1 MLDFVYSVS
10 LPHTLYHFIIRRHSV
25 WMAPFR
31 HVKSNKMQAEARSLA
46 GQVALI
52 TGASRGIGRAIALRL
67 AQAGASVALAARTE
81 PDLQKVAEIIRATTG
96 TALVVP
102 TDVTN
107 DHQGEQLIEIVLAQ
121 FGHLDIL
128 VNNAGGGPPRTPIVK
143 ARFSDWE
150 QTLRVNLW
158 ATMWLTKLALPS
170 MIERRHGAII
180 NICSL
185 AGLNGKAGEAAYAAA
200 KFGVRGFGQSLF
212 EEVREYGIKVST
224 ICPGY
229 VDTALIPPNRRLD
242 RSNMLSP
249 EDVAEAVY
257 NVIVSPARTCP
268 SEIVLHPQLD
278 PLKL

>member
-1 MLDFVYSVS
+1 M
-10 LPHTLYHFIIRRHSV
+10 R
-25 WMAPFR
+25 
-31 HVKSNKMQAEARSLA
+31 AETKPLV

-67 AQAGASVALAARTE
+67 ARAGATVVLAARTE
-81 PDLQKVAEIIRATTG
+81 HDLHRVAEVIRAAAG
-96 TALVVP
+96 TALVIP

-107 DHQGEQLIEIVLAQ
+107 DHQGEQLIETILTQ
-121 FGHLDIL
+121 LGHIDIL
-128 VNNAGGGPPRTPIVK
+128 VNNAGGGPPRASIIK
-143 ARFSDWE
+143 ARLADWE
-150 QTLRVNLW
+150 WTLRVNLW

-170 MIERRHGAII
+170 MIGRRHGAII

-200 KFGVRGFGQSLF
+200 KFGVRGFAQSLF
-212 EEVREYGIKVST
+212 EEVREYGVKVST

-229 VDTALIPPNRRLD
+229 VDTALIPPNRHLD
-242 RSNMLSP
+242 RSKMLSP

-268 SEIVLHPQLD
+268 SEIILHPQLD